1 MNRVSQNQKI
11 LEYLKTHD
19 YISPLDALN
28 EFGCLRLASR
38 VCDLKK
44 QGYDIKTEIFYGK
57 DKRFAKYRL
66 GEIDL

>member
-19 YISPLDALN
+19 YISPKDAY
-28 EFGCLRLASR
+28 EQFGCMRLSGR
-38 VCDLKK
+38 IFDLKK

-66 GEIDL
+66 GEIE